1 MTRSVLKINLQ
12 FLLLLIMGLFLPS
25 YVGTEKPSTSHNKQD
40 PIRYLHNVFDQ
51 VTVQKNVNFGETM
64 TSKGLQQSLLLDIYT
79 PENDSVKNRPV
90 IVWIHGGG
98 FRYGN
103 DKTQSYIVR
112 MARRFARKGYVC
124 VSIDYRVREKPM
136 EDVSGTISD
145 AVEDATKA
153 LDWVRKNNKSL
164 GIDVSKII
172 IGGGSAGG
180 ILGSNLCFNDRSAK
194 KDNEGII
201 GFVNLWGTPGKKW
214 STLEIDRN
222 DPPTIMVHGTE
233 DQLVPYSN
241 SVSLA
246 ERLGAN
252 NIQHELVTI
261 EGAGHTPVKHMDQF
275 ENKIADFLYT
285 IIY

>member
-1 MTRSVLKINLQ
+1 
-12 FLLLLIMGLFLPS
+12 
-25 YVGTEKPSTSHNKQD
+25 
-40 PIRYLHNVFDQ
+40 
-51 VTVQKNVNFGETM
+51 M

-153 LDWVRKNNKSL
+153 LDWVRKNNKFL

-180 ILGSNLCFNDRSAK
+180 ILGSNLCFNDGTAQK
-194 KDNEGII
+194 ANEGII
-201 GFVNLWGTPGKKW
+201 GFVNLWGTPDKKW
-214 STLEIDRN
+214 STLEIDKN

-241 SVSLA
+241 SVTLA
-246 ERLGAN
+246 ERLEAN
-252 NIQHELVTI
+252 NIKHELVTI
-261 EGAGHTPVKHMDQF
+261 QGAGHTPVKHMDQF
-275 ENKIADFLYT
+275 EIKIADFLYT